1 MTNRM
6 KALISQSNYLID
18 YEARD
23 YKALDFRKSPEEI
36 YRQLC
41 DDYALLEEPYALDV
55 ENFEYW
61 VNQNYYAF
69 DILQS
74 KISLPEIEEVYR
86 SQVLDPAI
94 EDFFTN
100 STYFAWL

>member
-6 KALISQSNYLID
+6 KDLISQSNYLVD

-23 YKALDFRKSPEEI
+23 YKAFDFRKSPQEI
-36 YRQLC
+36 YEQLC
-41 DDYALLEEPYALDV
+41 DEYGVLEPNVLEVDSF
-55 ENFEYW
+55 ENW
-61 VNQNYYAF
+61 VNENYYAF
-69 DILQS
+69 DILQT

-100 STYFAWL
+100 SYYFAWL

>member
-6 KALISQSNYLID
+6 KALISQSAYLVD

-23 YKALDFRKSPEEI
+23 YKVLDFRKSPEEI
-36 YRQLC
+36 YKQLC
-41 DDYALLEEPYALDV
+41 DDYGLLEPSALDV

-69 DILQS
+69 DILQT
-74 KISLPEIEEVYR
+74 KIDLTEVEEVYR

-94 EDFFTN
+94 EDFFIN
-100 STYFAWL
+100 SSYFAWL